1 MLLLSTDIADVLI
14 TSNVQKLSLQLNA
27 LNPPKSYDLK
37 YPTQRKTKHTL
48 QTPTNYTFSFMELGS
63 WNRNCCLVWGHA
75 GAEQEFSH
83 ACLVEDGVRR
93 NSKILESRR
102 KNCNELRRVLKFL
115 QIDAVNDVWDYTG
128 QQTKWSHVVL
138 VLVVVKE
145 TGFGTASENQPN
157 CLEEPGLQKSLLFN
171 KVLS

>member
-1 MLLLSTDIADVLI
+1 M
-14 TSNVQKLSLQLNA
+14 
-27 LNPPKSYDLK
+27 
-37 YPTQRKTKHTL
+37 
-48 QTPTNYTFSFMELGS
+48 
-63 WNRNCCLVWGHA
+63 
-75 GAEQEFSH
+75 
-83 ACLVEDGVRR
+83 RR

-102 KNCNELRRVLKFL
+102 KNCNELRRDLKFL

-145 TGFGTASENQPN
+145 TGFGTAFENQPN